1 MRKRRNKKT
10 VVILSI
16 LLSLMLVLTACG
28 GGNDTPPA
36 EEPEEPAEEPAEE
49 PSEEPEEE
57 PEEESTGPVYGGEVN
72 VYSPQDPDFLDPH
85 KYVASGTEE
94 IMLNV
99 VEGLVKAT
107 PDGDVIP
114 AVAEDYE
121 ISEDGLTYTFDLRDG
136 IKFHNGEEV
145 TVEDVKYSIERMAG
159 IGAEEPLKVDFA
171 VVEKVETP
179 DEDTVVIT
187 LKNRDAAFLTYL
199 YNAIIPKSNDGN
211 HNDNPIGTGPF
222 KFVEYLPEQRVVL
235 EKFEDYWNEETP
247 YLDKVTFSIMPDREA
262 AVLAFRSGQLDI
274 YPRIDHIH
282 IEELSEEFRFP
293 TGLENMVQLMG
304 MNHEREPFNDLKVR
318 QAINYAVDV
327 DEIIEAVAY
336 GYGVKLGSNFSP
348 AMEVYYEEGLE
359 DVYNQDIEKA
369 KDLLAEAG
377 YPDGFSTTV
386 SVPSNYAFHVDTA
399 QVIVSQL
406 AEAGIDVEIELVEWG
421 VWLERI
427 YAGRDYDM
435 TIIAFTGKLDPHKVL
450 YRYQTDYQ
458 RNFFNYSNENYDQII
473 DDAIVETNQDTRIE
487 LYKEAQ
493 RILNEDAVAVYIM
506 DREFNIGM
514 PKNIQ
519 GERIYPIYFI
529 DMEYMHFVE

>member
-1 MRKRRNKKT
+1 MRKRRSKQI
-10 VVILSI
+10 VVVLSIILS
-16 LLSLMLVLTACG
+16 LLLVLTACG
-28 GGNDTPPA
+28 GTDTPPA
-36 EEPEEPAEEPAEE
+36 EEPEEPEEEPAEE
-49 PSEEPEEE
+49 PEEE
-57 PEEESTGPVYGGEVN
+57 EEESTGPVYGGEVT

-99 VEGLVKAT
+99 MEGLVKPT
-107 PDGDVIP
+107 PEGGLIP

-159 IGAEEPLKVDFA
+159 IGAEEPLKVDFE

-179 DEDTVVIT
+179 DDDTVVIT
-187 LKNRDAAFLTYL
+187 LKSRDAAFLTYL
-199 YNAIIPKSNDGN
+199 YNAIIPMSNEGN
-211 HNDNPIGTGPF
+211 HNDKPIGTGPF

-293 TGLENMVQLMG
+293 TGLENLVQLMG
-304 MNHEREPFNDLKVR
+304 MNLDREPFDDIKVR
-318 QAINYAVDV
+318 QAVNYAVDTE
-327 DEIIEAVAY
+327 EIIEAVAY

-348 AMEVYYEEGLE
+348 AMEMYYQEGLE
-359 DVYNQDIEKA
+359 DVYDQDIEKA
-369 KDLLAEAG
+369 KELLTEAG
-377 YPDGFSTTV
+377 YPEGFSTTV

-399 QVIVSQL
+399 QVIASQL
-406 AEAGIDVEIELVEWG
+406 AKAGIDVEIELVEWG

-450 YRYQTDYQ
+450 YRYQTDYR
-458 RNFFNYSNENYDQII
+458 RNFFNYSNETYDQII

-493 RILNEDAVAVYIM
+493 TILNEEVPAVYIM

-529 DMEYMHFVE
+529 DMEYIHFVE